1 MAAIVDGDVN
11 GDFFIVFGVSDN
23 FIDMG
28 TPDDYEKLCERYEEL
43 D

>member
-1 MAAIVDGDVN
+1 MKNSFVNLLDCTLCDGGYYNNWDL
-11 GDFFIVFGVSDN
+11 
-23 FIDMG
+23 G